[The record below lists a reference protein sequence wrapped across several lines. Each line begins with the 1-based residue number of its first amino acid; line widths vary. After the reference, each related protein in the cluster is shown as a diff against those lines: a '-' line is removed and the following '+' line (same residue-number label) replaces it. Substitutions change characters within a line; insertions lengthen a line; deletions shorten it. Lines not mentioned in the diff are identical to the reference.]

1 MRNDLIEVEQIEKY
15 LSDQMSS
22 ETKSQFE
29 TVMLLDGSLFENVE
43 AQRHV
48 HKLIRI
54 FSRRQQRNKLELIYQ
69 QLLREPS
76 FVQKLKN
83 IFA

>member
-1 MRNDLIEVEQIEKY
+1 MRNELTETEQIEEY
-15 LSDQMSS
+15 LSHQMSG
-22 ETKSQFE
+22 EKKAQFE
-29 TVMLLDGSLFENVE
+29 TRMLLDGALFEKVE
-43 AQRHV
+43 AQKHV

-76 FVQKLKN
+76 FAQQLKN

>member
-1 MRNDLIEVEQIEKY
+1 MRNDLIEIEQIEKY
-15 LSDQMSS
+15 LSHQMSG
-22 ETKSQFE
+22 EKKEQFE
-29 TVMLLDGSLFENVE
+29 TRMLLDGSLFEKVE

-54 FSRRQQRNKLELIYQ
+54 FSRRQQRNRLELIYQ
-69 QLLREPS
+69 QLLLESS
-76 FVQKLKN
+76 FVQQLKN

>member
-1 MRNDLIEVEQIEKY
+1 MRNDLIEVEEIEKY
-15 LSDQMSS
+15 LSHQMSDGKK
-22 ETKSQFE
+22 TQFE
-29 TVMLLDGSLFENVE
+29 TRILLEDSLFEKVE

-54 FSRRQQRNKLELIYQ
+54 FSRRLQRNKLELIYQ

-76 FVQKLKN
+76 FAQQLKN
-83 IFA
+83 LFA

>member
-15 LSDQMSS
+15 LSHQMSG
-22 ETKSQFE
+22 ENKAQFE
-29 TVMLLDGSLFENVE
+29 TRMLLDGSLFEKVE

-54 FSRRQQRNKLELIYQ
+54 FSRRQQRNKLELMYQ

-76 FVQKLKN
+76 FAQQLKN

>member
-15 LSDQMSS
+15 LSNQMSS
-22 ETKSQFE
+22 DKKSEFE
-29 TVMLLDGSLFENVE
+29 TCMLLDSSLFEKVE

-76 FVQKLKN
+76 FVQQLKN
-83 IFA
+83 TFA

>member
-1 MRNDLIEVEQIEKY
+1 MRNDLIETEQIEEY
-15 LSDQMSS
+15 LSHQMSG
-22 ETKSQFE
+22 ENKAQFE
-29 TVMLLDGSLFENVE
+29 TRMLLDGSLSEKVE
-43 AQRHV
+43 AQRNV
-48 HKLIRI
+48 HTLIRI

-76 FVQKLKN
+76 FAQQLKN

>member
-1 MRNDLIEVEQIEKY
+1 MRNDLIEIEQIEKY

-29 TVMLLDGSLFENVE
+29 TVMLFDGSLVEKVE
-43 AQRHV
+43 AQKQV

-54 FSRRQQRNKLELIYQ
+54 FSRKQQRNKLELIYQ

-76 FVQKLKN
+76 FAQQLKN

>member
-1 MRNDLIEVEQIEKY
+1 MRNDLIEVEQIEQY
-15 LSDQMSS
+15 LSNEMSGEKKS
-22 ETKSQFE
+22 EFE
-29 TVMLLDGSLFENVE
+29 TAMLVDDSLFEKVE

-76 FVQKLKN
+76 FVQQLKH

>member
-15 LSDQMSS
+15 LSNQMSS
-22 ETKSQFE
+22 DKKSQFE
-29 TVMLLDGSLFENVE
+29 TCMLLDSSLFEKVE

-76 FVQKLKN
+76 FVQQLKN

>member
-1 MRNDLIEVEQIEKY
+1 MSGEK
-15 LSDQMSS
+15 
-22 ETKSQFE
+22 KSQFE
-29 TVMLLDGSLFENVE
+29 TRMLLDGSLFEKVA
-43 AQRHV
+43 AQRQV

-76 FVQKLKN
+76 FVQQLKN

>member
-15 LSDQMSS
+15 LSNEMSGEKKS
-22 ETKSQFE
+22 EFE
-29 TVMLLDGSLFENVE
+29 TAMLVDDSLFEKVE

-76 FVQKLKN
+76 FVQQLKH